1 MIALLTDE
9 DFNARIIRG
18 LVRRFPD
25 VNLLTVNAAGLAGQL
40 DPEVLTWAATNERVL
55 ITHDVNTMIE
65 AALDRIRAN
74 HRMPGV
80 IAVPQQLS
88 IGAAISDLTLIAM
101 SAEPKELDRQIWY
114 LPL

>member
-1 MIALLTDE
+1 MITFLTDE

-18 LVRRFPD
+18 LVRRLPEA
-25 VNLLTVNAAGLAGQL
+25 NLLTVNDAGLAGQL

-65 AALDRIRAN
+65 AALDRVRTN
-74 HRMPGV
+74 QRMPGV
-80 IAVPQQLS
+80 IAVPQQMS
-88 IGAAISDLTLIAM
+88 IGAAISDLVLIAGT
-101 SAEPKELDRQIWY
+101 AEARELDGQIWY